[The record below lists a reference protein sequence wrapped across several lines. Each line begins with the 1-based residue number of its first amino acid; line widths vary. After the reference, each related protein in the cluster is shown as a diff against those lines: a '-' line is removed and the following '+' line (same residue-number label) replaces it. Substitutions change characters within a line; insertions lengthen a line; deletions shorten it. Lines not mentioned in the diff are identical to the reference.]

1 MKKIYVYVGQLRG
14 WMQRVAKRVKRELF
28 SSMNGKVDG
37 EIFRAAQDDKS
48 PMATDEG
55 VEVDEVRV
63 STVERRRSND
73 DGGSPNSNGETL
85 LVRAERYLWERYEF
99 RYNVLAKCY
108 EYREIASNS
117 LRPLP
122 PTGTPPK
129 RGESSELID
138 FAESEPPLGPT
149 RKSVGC
155 DEERFTS
162 PEESRSRAFGRG
174 EAFRPLDDERRR
186 YLLMQL
192 QHAGINVPYVSHIQ
206 AIVDCGRAVRFNP
219 VTDYFTHLPG
229 WDGKDHIGELMH
241 RVTSDE
247 LVITLLRR
255 WMVAVVAQ
263 ALGRMGRYGNC
274 LCPLLI
280 SERQG
285 WGKSQFTKLLMPEE
299 LEAYYTDTFNLAQEE
314 QCLRK
319 MAQHLIVN
327 LDEFDRHSTTGHATL
342 KGLLQL
348 STIKVKRPH
357 RAQFEEMARLASFI
371 GTSNRRMLLHDRT
384 GSRRYI
390 CVELSAPIDVDTPVD
405 HAQLYAQALHL
416 LDGGMCYWLDE
427 EETLRLEEHN
437 APYKME
443 HGPEEL
449 LTQHFTPVAK
459 KKHYADDE
467 LWSAVA
473 VYDYLH
479 RIDPLLMRSVERTTF
494 GMYVRRMGF
503 EQVRRDNKRYFAAKL
518 Q

>member
-1 MKKIYVYVGQLRG
+1 
-14 WMQRVAKRVKRELF
+14 MQD
-28 SSMNGKVDG
+28 S
-37 EIFRAAQDDKS
+37 AADI
-48 PMATDEG
+48 A
-55 VEVDEVRV
+55 
-63 STVERRRSND
+63 
-73 DGGSPNSNGETL
+73 ET
-85 LVRAERYLWERYEF
+85 
-99 RYNVLAKCY
+99 
-108 EYREIASNS
+108 NS
-117 LRPLP
+117 LSS
-122 PTGTPPK
+122 
-129 RGESSELID
+129 GE
-138 FAESEPPLGPT
+138 G
-149 RKSVGC
+149 G
-155 DEERFTS
+155 
-162 PEESRSRAFGRG
+162 GRG
-174 EAFRPLDDERRR
+174 RHFRPLDDEQRR

-206 AIVDCGRAVRFNP
+206 AIVDCGRAQRFNP
-219 VTDYFTHLPG
+219 VVDYLTHLPE
-229 WDGKDHIGELMH
+229 WDGEDHIGSLMR

-247 LVITLLRR
+247 FALTLLRR

-285 WGKSQFTKLLMPEE
+285 WGKSQFTKLLMPPE
-299 LEAYYTDTFNLAQEE
+299 LMVHYTDTFNLTQEE

-319 MAQHLIVN
+319 MAQHLLVN
-327 LDEFDRHSTTGHATL
+327 LDEFDRHSATGHATL

-348 STIKVKRPH
+348 AEIKVKRPH

-371 GTSNRRMLLHDRT
+371 GTSNRRMLLRDRT

-390 CVELSAPIDVDTPVD
+390 CVELAAPIDVDTPVD

-416 LDGGMCYWLDE
+416 LDGGMRYWLDE

-437 APYKME
+437 APYKTE

-449 LTQHFTPVAK
+449 LTQHFTPVEK
-459 KKHYADDE
+459 KKHYDDDE
-467 LWSAVA
+467 LWTSVA

-503 EQVRRDNKRYFAAKL
+503 EQVRRENKRYFALRAN
-518 Q
+518 

>member
-1 MKKIYVYVGQLRG
+1 MKAFEWLR
-14 WMQRVAKRVKRELF
+14 RKVTAIKT
-28 SSMNGKVDG
+28 MNGERLTKKEVVV
-37 EIFRAAQDDKS
+37 
-48 PMATDEG
+48 TD
-55 VEVDEVRV
+55 
-63 STVERRRSND
+63 SLNAHPSALN
-73 DGGSPNSNGETL
+73 SPNETL

-108 EYREIASNS
+108 EYREASAMSVSS
-117 LRPLP
+117 LSS
-122 PTGTPPK
+122 
-129 RGESSELID
+129 GE
-138 FAESEPPLGPT
+138 G
-149 RKSVGC
+149 G
-155 DEERFTS
+155 
-162 PEESRSRAFGRG
+162 GRG
-174 EAFRPLDDERRR
+174 RHFRLLDDEQRR

-206 AIVDCGRAVRFNP
+206 AIVDCGRAQRFNP
-219 VTDYFTHLPG
+219 VVDYLTHLPE
-229 WDGKDHIGELMH
+229 WDGEDHIGSLMR

-247 LVITLLRR
+247 FALTLLRR

-285 WGKSQFTKLLMPEE
+285 WGKSQFTKLLMPPE
-299 LEAYYTDTFNLAQEE
+299 LIVHYTDTFNLTQEE

-319 MAQHLIVN
+319 MAQHLLVN
-327 LDEFDRHSTTGHATL
+327 LDEFDRHSATGHATL

-348 STIKVKRPH
+348 AEIKVKRPH
-357 RAQFEEMARLASFI
+357 RAQFEEMPRLASFI
-371 GTSNRRMLLHDRT
+371 GTSNRRMLLRDRT

-390 CVELSAPIDVDTPVD
+390 CVELAAPIDVDTPVD

-416 LDGGMCYWLDE
+416 LDGGMRYWLDE

-437 APYKME
+437 APYKTE

-449 LTQHFTPVAK
+449 LTQHFAPVEK
-459 KKHYADDE
+459 KKHYDDDE
-467 LWSAVA
+467 LWTSVA

-503 EQVRRDNKRYFAAKL
+503 EQVRRENKRYFAAKL

>member
-1 MKKIYVYVGQLRG
+1 MKKIYVYVGLVCG
-14 WMQRVAKRVKRELF
+14 WMLRMAKSVRKGLP
-28 SSMNGKVDG
+28 SSMNSKVDY

-48 PMATDEG
+48 QVTTGDVIEVNEMRISKAERRHSDDEG
-55 VEVDEVRV
+55 K
-63 STVERRRSND
+63 SFNSHL
-73 DGGSPNSNGETL
+73 SSLNSNGETL
-85 LVRAERYLWERYEF
+85 LVKAERFLWERYEF

-108 EYREIASNS
+108 EYREAS
-117 LRPLP
+117 P
-122 PTGTPPK
+122 PALSQGEGATGGLVRVTPPWE
-129 RGESSELID
+129 GQ
-138 FAESEPPLGPT
+138 G
-149 RKSVGC
+149 G
-155 DEERFTS
+155 
-162 PEESRSRAFGRG
+162 GRL
-174 EAFRPLDDERRR
+174 FRMLDDEQKR

-219 VTDYFTHLPG
+219 VTHYLTHLPQ
-229 WDGKDHIGELMH
+229 WDGEDHIGNLMR
-241 RVTSDE
+241 RVTSNDFV
-247 LVITLLRR
+247 LTLLRR
-255 WMVAVVAQ
+255 WMVGVVAQ

-319 MAQHLIVN
+319 MGQHLLVN
-327 LDEFDRHSTTGHATL
+327 LDEFDRHSSTGHATL

-357 RAQFEEMARLASFI
+357 RVQFEEMPRLTSFI

-390 CVELSAPIDVDTPVD
+390 CVELAGPIDVETPVD

-416 LDGGMCYWLDE
+416 LDEGFRYWLEE

-437 APYKME
+437 APYKTE

-449 LTQHFTPVAK
+449 LVQHFAPVEK
-459 KKHYADDE
+459 KKHYEEDE
-467 LWSAVA
+467 LWTSVA

-494 GMYVRRMGF
+494 GMYIRRMGF
-503 EQVRRDNKRYFAAKL
+503 EQVRRENKRYFALRAVS
-518 Q
+518 

>member
-1 MKKIYVYVGQLRG
+1 MKKLFMKAFEWLR
-14 WMQRVAKRVKRELF
+14 RKVTAIKT
-28 SSMNGKVDG
+28 MNGERLMKKEVVV
-37 EIFRAAQDDKS
+37 
-48 PMATDEG
+48 TD
-55 VEVDEVRV
+55 
-63 STVERRRSND
+63 SLNAHPSALN
-73 DGGSPNSNGETL
+73 SPNETL

-108 EYREIASNS
+108 EYREASAMSVSS
-117 LRPLP
+117 LSL
-122 PTGTPPK
+122 
-129 RGESSELID
+129 GE
-138 FAESEPPLGPT
+138 G
-149 RKSVGC
+149 G
-155 DEERFTS
+155 
-162 PEESRSRAFGRG
+162 GRG
-174 EAFRPLDDERRR
+174 RYFRPLDDEQKR

-206 AIVDCGRAVRFNP
+206 AIVDCGRAQRFNP
-219 VTDYFTHLPG
+219 VVDYLTHLPE
-229 WDGKDHIGELMH
+229 WDGEDHIGSLMR

-247 LVITLLRR
+247 FALTLLRR

-285 WGKSQFTKLLMPEE
+285 WGKSQFTKLLMPPE
-299 LEAYYTDTFNLAQEE
+299 LMVHYTDTFNLTQEE

-319 MAQHLIVN
+319 MAQHLLVN
-327 LDEFDRHSTTGHATL
+327 LDEFDRHSATGHATL

-348 STIKVKRPH
+348 AEIKVKHPH
-357 RAQFEEMARLASFI
+357 RAQFEEMPRLASFI
-371 GTSNRRMLLHDRT
+371 GTSNRRMLLRDRT

-390 CVELSAPIDVDTPVD
+390 CVELAAPIDVDTPVN
-405 HAQLYAQALHL
+405 HAQLYAQTLHL
-416 LDGGMCYWLDE
+416 LDGGMRYWLDE

-437 APYKME
+437 APYKTE

-449 LTQHFTPVAK
+449 LTQHFTPVEK
-459 KKHYADDE
+459 KKHYDDDE
-467 LWSAVA
+467 LWTSVA

-503 EQVRRDNKRYFAAKL
+503 EQVRRENKRYFALRAVS
-518 Q
+518 

>member
-1 MKKIYVYVGQLRG
+1 
-14 WMQRVAKRVKRELF
+14 
-28 SSMNGKVDG
+28 MNGERLTKKEVV
-37 EIFRAAQDDKS
+37 E
-48 PMATDEG
+48 TD
-55 VEVDEVRV
+55 
-63 STVERRRSND
+63 SLNAHPSALN
-73 DGGSPNSNGETL
+73 SPNETL

-108 EYREIASNS
+108 EYREASAMSVSS
-117 LRPLP
+117 LSS
-122 PTGTPPK
+122 
-129 RGESSELID
+129 GE
-138 FAESEPPLGPT
+138 G
-149 RKSVGC
+149 G
-155 DEERFTS
+155 
-162 PEESRSRAFGRG
+162 GRG
-174 EAFRPLDDERRR
+174 RHFRPLDDEQKR

-206 AIVDCGRAVRFNP
+206 AIVDCGRAQRFNP
-219 VTDYFTHLPG
+219 VVDYLTHLPE
-229 WDGKDHIGELMH
+229 WDGEDHVGRLMR

-247 LVITLLRR
+247 FALTLLRR

-285 WGKSQFTKLLMPEE
+285 WGKSQFTKLLMPPE
-299 LEAYYTDTFNLAQEE
+299 LMVHYTDTFNLTQEE

-319 MAQHLIVN
+319 MAQHLLVN
-327 LDEFDRHSTTGHATL
+327 LDEFDRHSATGHATL

-348 STIKVKRPH
+348 AEIKVKRPH

-371 GTSNRRMLLHDRT
+371 GTSNRRMLLRDRT

-390 CVELSAPIDVDTPVD
+390 CVELAAPIDVDTPVD

-416 LDGGMCYWLDE
+416 LDGGMRYWLNE

-437 APYKME
+437 APYKTE

-449 LTQHFTPVAK
+449 LTQHFAPVEK
-459 KKHYADDE
+459 KKHYDDDE
-467 LWSAVA
+467 LWTSVA

-503 EQVRRDNKRYFAAKL
+503 EQVRRENKRYFALRAN
-518 Q
+518 

>member
-1 MKKIYVYVGQLRG
+1 MKKIYVYVGQLRD
-14 WMQRVAKRVKRELF
+14 WMLRMAQRVKGLLGGRVMNKEVITEVATCSLDSEETTRFACNSHPVAPYSLYEQRE
-28 SSMNGKVDG
+28 S
-37 EIFRAAQDDKS
+37 
-48 PMATDEG
+48 
-55 VEVDEVRV
+55 
-63 STVERRRSND
+63 
-73 DGGSPNSNGETL
+73 SPNETL

-108 EYREIASNS
+108 EYREAS
-117 LRPLP
+117 P
-122 PTGTPPK
+122 PALSQGEGATGGLVRVTPPWE
-129 RGESSELID
+129 GQ
-138 FAESEPPLGPT
+138 GG
-149 RKSVGC
+149 GC
-155 DEERFTS
+155 L
-162 PEESRSRAFGRG
+162 
-174 EAFRPLDDERRR
+174 FRMLDDEQKR

-219 VTDYFTHLPG
+219 VTHYLTHLPQ
-229 WDGKDHIGELMH
+229 WDGEDHIGGLMR

-247 LVITLLRR
+247 FTLTLLRR
-255 WMVAVVAQ
+255 WMVGVVAQ

-319 MAQHLIVN
+319 MGQYLLVN
-327 LDEFDRHSTTGHATL
+327 LDEFDRHSSTGHATL

-357 RAQFEEMARLASFI
+357 RVQFEEMPRLTSFI

-390 CVELSAPIDVDTPVD
+390 CVELAGPIDVETPVD

-416 LDGGMCYWLDE
+416 LEDGFRCWLDE

-437 APYKME
+437 APYKTE
-443 HGPEEL
+443 HGSEEL
-449 LTQHFTPVAK
+449 LVQHFAPVEK
-459 KKHYADDE
+459 KKHYEEDE
-467 LWSAVA
+467 LWTSVA

-494 GMYVRRMGF
+494 GMYIRRMGF
-503 EQVRRDNKRYFAAKL
+503 EQVRRENKRFFAAKL
-518 Q
+518 QVES

>member
-1 MKKIYVYVGQLRG
+1 MKAFEWLR
-14 WMQRVAKRVKRELF
+14 RKVTAIKT
-28 SSMNGKVDG
+28 MNGERLTKKEVVV
-37 EIFRAAQDDKS
+37 
-48 PMATDEG
+48 TD
-55 VEVDEVRV
+55 
-63 STVERRRSND
+63 SLNAHPSALN
-73 DGGSPNSNGETL
+73 SPNETL

-99 RYNVLAKCY
+99 RYNVLAKGY
-108 EYREIASNS
+108 EYREASPN
-117 LRPLP
+117 PL
-122 PTGTPPK
+122 PK
-129 RGESSELID
+129 RGLTDIAEPSSLSSGE
-138 FAESEPPLGPT
+138 G
-149 RKSVGC
+149 G
-155 DEERFTS
+155 
-162 PEESRSRAFGRG
+162 GRG
-174 EAFRPLDDERRR
+174 RHFRPLDDEQRR

-206 AIVDCGRAVRFNP
+206 AIVDCGRAQRFNP
-219 VTDYFTHLPG
+219 VVDYLTHLPE
-229 WDGKDHIGELMH
+229 WDGEDHIGRLMR

-247 LVITLLRR
+247 FALTLLRR

-285 WGKSQFTKLLMPEE
+285 WGKSQFTKLLMPPE
-299 LEAYYTDTFNLAQEE
+299 LMVHYTDTFNLTQEE

-319 MAQHLIVN
+319 MAQHLLVN
-327 LDEFDRHSTTGHATL
+327 LDEFDRHSATGHATL

-348 STIKVKRPH
+348 AEIKVKRPH
-357 RAQFEEMARLASFI
+357 RAQFEEMPRLASFI
-371 GTSNRRMLLHDRT
+371 GTSNRRMLLRDRT

-390 CVELSAPIDVDTPVD
+390 CVELAAPIDVDTPVD

-416 LDGGMCYWLDE
+416 LDGGMRYWLDE

-437 APYKME
+437 APYKTE

-449 LTQHFTPVAK
+449 LTQHFTPVEK
-459 KKHYADDE
+459 KKHYDDDE
-467 LWSAVA
+467 LWTSVA

-503 EQVRRDNKRYFAAKL
+503 EQVRRENKRYFALRAN
-518 Q
+518 

>member
-1 MKKIYVYVGQLRG
+1 MTITKTITIKQYNRIMKKLFMKAFEWLR
-14 WMQRVAKRVKRELF
+14 RKVTAIKT
-28 SSMNGKVDG
+28 MNGERLTKKEVVV
-37 EIFRAAQDDKS
+37 
-48 PMATDEG
+48 TD
-55 VEVDEVRV
+55 
-63 STVERRRSND
+63 SLNAHPSAL
-73 DGGSPNSNGETL
+73 NSNGETL

-108 EYREIASNS
+108 EYREASAMSVSS
-117 LRPLP
+117 LSL
-122 PTGTPPK
+122 
-129 RGESSELID
+129 GE
-138 FAESEPPLGPT
+138 G
-149 RKSVGC
+149 G
-155 DEERFTS
+155 
-162 PEESRSRAFGRG
+162 GRG
-174 EAFRPLDDERRR
+174 RHFRPLDDEQRR

-206 AIVDCGRAVRFNP
+206 AIVDCGRAQRFNP
-219 VTDYFTHLPG
+219 VVDYLTHLPE
-229 WDGKDHIGELMH
+229 WDGEDHIGSLMR

-247 LVITLLRR
+247 FALTLLRR

-285 WGKSQFTKLLMPEE
+285 WGKSQFTKLLMPPE
-299 LEAYYTDTFNLAQEE
+299 LMVHYTDTFNLTQEE

-319 MAQHLIVN
+319 MAQHLLVN
-327 LDEFDRHSTTGHATL
+327 LDEFDRHSATGHATL

-348 STIKVKRPH
+348 AEIKVKRPH

-371 GTSNRRMLLHDRT
+371 GTSNRRMLLRDRT

-390 CVELSAPIDVDTPVD
+390 CVELAAPIDVNTPVD

-416 LDGGMCYWLDE
+416 LDGGMRYWLDE

-437 APYKME
+437 APYKTE

-449 LTQHFTPVAK
+449 LTQHFAPVEK
-459 KKHYADDE
+459 KKHYDDDE
-467 LWSAVA
+467 LWTSVA

-503 EQVRRDNKRYFAAKL
+503 EQVRRENKRYFALRAN
-518 Q
+518 

>member
-1 MKKIYVYVGQLRG
+1 MKKLFMKAFEWLR
-14 WMQRVAKRVKRELF
+14 RKVTAIKT
-28 SSMNGKVDG
+28 MNGERLTKKEVVV
-37 EIFRAAQDDKS
+37 
-48 PMATDEG
+48 TDTLNAHP
-55 VEVDEVRV
+55 
-63 STVERRRSND
+63 SAL
-73 DGGSPNSNGETL
+73 NSNGETL

-108 EYREIASNS
+108 EYREVSAMPVSS
-117 LRPLP
+117 LSS
-122 PTGTPPK
+122 
-129 RGESSELID
+129 GE
-138 FAESEPPLGPT
+138 G
-149 RKSVGC
+149 G
-155 DEERFTS
+155 
-162 PEESRSRAFGRG
+162 GRG
-174 EAFRPLDDERRR
+174 RYFRPLDDEQRR

-192 QHAGINVPYVSHIQ
+192 QHAGINVPYISHIQ
-206 AIVDCGRAVRFNP
+206 AIVDCGRAMRYNP
-219 VTDYFTHLPG
+219 VVEYLTHLPE
-229 WDGKDHIGELMH
+229 WDGKDHIGNLMR

-247 LVITLLRR
+247 FVLTLLRL

-263 ALGRMGRYGNC
+263 AMGRMGRYGNC

-285 WGKSQFTKLLMPEE
+285 WGKSQFTKLLMPPE
-299 LEAYYTDTFNLAQEE
+299 LMVHYTDTFNLAQEE

-319 MAQHLIVN
+319 MGQHLLVN
-327 LDEFDRHSTTGHATL
+327 LDEFDRHSATAHATL

-348 STIKVKRPH
+348 ADIKVKRPH
-357 RAQFEEMARLASFI
+357 RAQFEEMPRMASFI
-371 GTSNRRMLLHDRT
+371 GTSNRRMLLRDRT

-416 LDGGMCYWLDE
+416 LDEGMRYWLDE

-494 GMYVRRMGF
+494 GMYVRRMSF
-503 EQVRRDNKRYFAAKL
+503 EQVRRENKRYFALRAN
-518 Q
+518 

>member
-1 MKKIYVYVGQLRG
+1 
-14 WMQRVAKRVKRELF
+14 
-28 SSMNGKVDG
+28 MNGERLTKKEVVV
-37 EIFRAAQDDKS
+37 
-48 PMATDEG
+48 TD
-55 VEVDEVRV
+55 
-63 STVERRRSND
+63 SLNAHPSALN
-73 DGGSPNSNGETL
+73 SPNETL
-85 LVRAERYLWERYEF
+85 LVRAERYLWERSEF

-108 EYREIASNS
+108 EYTLRAS
-117 LRPLP
+117 LETPPPLQ
-122 PTGTPPK
+122 GTPSIHS
-129 RGESSELID
+129 GGDSSMSQTVPLFIEGRALVYN
-138 FAESEPPLGPT
+138 AEGVLSEAR
-149 RKSVGC
+149 RK
-155 DEERFTS
+155 
-162 PEESRSRAFGRG
+162 P
-174 EAFRPLDDERRR
+174 AFRLLDDEQRR

-206 AIVDCGRAVRFNP
+206 AIVDCGRAQRFNP
-219 VTDYFTHLPG
+219 VVDYLTHLPE
-229 WDGKDHIGELMH
+229 WDGEDHIGRLMR

-247 LVITLLRR
+247 FVLTLLRR

-285 WGKSQFTKLLMPEE
+285 WGKSQFTKLLMPPE
-299 LEAYYTDTFNLAQEE
+299 LMVHYTDTFNLTQEE

-319 MAQHLIVN
+319 MAQHLLVN
-327 LDEFDRHSTTGHATL
+327 LDEFDRHSATGHATL

-348 STIKVKRPH
+348 AEIKVKRPH
-357 RAQFEEMARLASFI
+357 RAQFEEMPRLASFI
-371 GTSNRRMLLHDRT
+371 GTSNRRMLLRDRT

-390 CVELSAPIDVDTPVD
+390 CVELAAPIDVDTPVD

-416 LDGGMCYWLDE
+416 LDEGMRYWLDE

-437 APYKME
+437 APYKTE

-449 LTQHFTPVAK
+449 LTQHFAPVEK
-459 KKHYADDE
+459 KKHYDDDE
-467 LWSAVA
+467 LWTSVA

-503 EQVRRDNKRYFAAKL
+503 EQVRRENKRYFALLAN
-518 Q
+518 

>member
-1 MKKIYVYVGQLRG
+1 MKKIYVYVGQLRD
-14 WMQRVAKRVKRELF
+14 WMLRIAKSVRKGLP
-28 SSMNGKVDG
+28 SSMNSKVDC
-37 EIFRAAQDDKS
+37 EIFRAAQDDNSQVTTGDVIEVNEMRISKAERRHS
-48 PMATDEG
+48 NDEG
-55 VEVDEVRV
+55 K
-63 STVERRRSND
+63 SFNSHL
-73 DGGSPNSNGETL
+73 SSLNSNGETL
-85 LVRAERYLWERYEF
+85 LVKAERHLWERYEF

-108 EYREIASNS
+108 EYNLRAS
-117 LRPLP
+117 LETPPPLQ
-122 PTGTPPK
+122 GTPSIN
-129 RGESSELID
+129 RGGNSSMPQTVPLFIEGRALANN
-138 FAESEPPLGPT
+138 AEGVQSEA
-149 RKSVGC
+149 
-155 DEERFTS
+155 
-162 PEESRSRAFGRG
+162 RSKLV
-174 EAFRPLDDERRR
+174 FRPLDDEQKR

-192 QHAGINVPYVSHIQ
+192 QHAGLNVPYVSHIQ

-219 VTDYFTHLPG
+219 VTHYLTHLPQ
-229 WDGKDHIGELMH
+229 WDGEDHIGDLMR

-247 LVITLLRR
+247 FTLTLLRR

-319 MAQHLIVN
+319 MGQYLLVN
-327 LDEFDRHSTTGHATL
+327 LDEFDRHSSTGHATL

-357 RAQFEEMARLASFI
+357 RVQFEEMPRLTSFI

-390 CVELSAPIDVDTPVD
+390 CVELAGPIDVETPVD

-416 LDGGMCYWLDE
+416 LEDGFRCWLDE

-437 APYKME
+437 APYKTE

-449 LTQHFTPVAK
+449 LVQHFAPLEK
-459 KKHYADDE
+459 KKHYEEDE
-467 LWSAVA
+467 LWTSVA

-494 GMYVRRMGF
+494 GMYFRRMGF
-503 EQVRRDNKRYFAAKL
+503 EQVRRENKRYFAAKL
-518 Q
+518 QVES

>member
-1 MKKIYVYVGQLRG
+1 MKAFEWLR
-14 WMQRVAKRVKRELF
+14 RKVTAIKT
-28 SSMNGKVDG
+28 MNGERLTKKEVVV
-37 EIFRAAQDDKS
+37 
-48 PMATDEG
+48 TD
-55 VEVDEVRV
+55 
-63 STVERRRSND
+63 SLNAHPSA
-73 DGGSPNSNGETL
+73 PNSNGETL

-99 RYNVLAKCY
+99 RYNVLARCY
-108 EYREIASNS
+108 EFKLKIENGELKVRASERNDSLLAIAQRAKPNFNEVKI
-117 LRPLP
+117 
-122 PTGTPPK
+122 G
-129 RGESSELID
+129 SSED
-138 FAESEPPLGPT
+138 VPPRNGKW
-149 RKSVGC
+149 RV
-155 DEERFTS
+155 
-162 PEESRSRAFGRG
+162 
-174 EAFRPLDDERRR
+174 LDDEQRR

-192 QHAGINVPYVSHIQ
+192 QHAGINVPYISHIQ
-206 AIVDCGRAVRFNP
+206 AIVDCGRAQRFNP
-219 VTDYFTHLPG
+219 VVDYLTHLHK
-229 WDGKDHIGELMH
+229 WDGEDHIGNLMR
-241 RVTSDE
+241 RVTGDE
-247 LVITLLRR
+247 FALTLLRR

-285 WGKSQFTKLLMPEE
+285 WGKSQFTKLLMPPE
-299 LEAYYTDTFNLAQEE
+299 LMVHYTDTFNLAQEE

-319 MAQHLIVN
+319 MAQHLLVN
-327 LDEFDRHSTTGHATL
+327 LDEFDRHSGTAHATL

-348 STIKVKRPH
+348 ADIKVKRPH
-357 RAQFEEMARLASFI
+357 RAQFEEMPRMASFI
-371 GTSNRRMLLHDRT
+371 GTSNRRMLLRDRT

-416 LDGGMCYWLDE
+416 LDEGMRYWLDE

-503 EQVRRDNKRYFAAKL
+503 EQVRRENKRYFALRAN
-518 Q
+518 

>member
-14 WMQRVAKRVKRELF
+14 WMQRIAKRVKRGLS
-28 SSMNGKVDG
+28 SSMNGKVDR
-37 EIFRAAQDDKS
+37 ETLCTAQDDKS
-48 PMATDEG
+48 QVATDEG
-55 VEVDEVRV
+55 AEVNEVRV

-73 DGGSPNSNGETL
+73 DGESPNSNGETL

-99 RYNVLAKCY
+99 RYNVLARCY
-108 EYREIASNS
+108 EFKLKIENGELKVRASERNDSLLAIAQRAKPNFNEVKI
-117 LRPLP
+117 
-122 PTGTPPK
+122 G
-129 RGESSELID
+129 SSED
-138 FAESEPPLGPT
+138 VPPRNGKW
-149 RKSVGC
+149 RV
-155 DEERFTS
+155 
-162 PEESRSRAFGRG
+162 
-174 EAFRPLDDERRR
+174 LDDEQRR

-192 QHAGINVPYVSHIQ
+192 QHAGINVPYISHIQ
-206 AIVDCGRAVRFNP
+206 AIVDCGRATRYNP
-219 VTDYFTHLPG
+219 VTDYFACLPE
-229 WDGKDHIGELMH
+229 WDGKDHIGNLMR

-247 LVITLLRR
+247 FVLTLLRR

-285 WGKSQFTKLLMPEE
+285 WGKSQFTKLLMPPE
-299 LEAYYTDTFNLAQEE
+299 LMVHYTDTFNLAQEE

-319 MAQHLIVN
+319 MAQHLLVN
-327 LDEFDRHSTTGHATL
+327 LDEFDRHSATAHATL

-348 STIKVKRPH
+348 ADIKVKRPH
-357 RAQFEEMARLASFI
+357 RAQFEEMPRMASFI
-371 GTSNRRMLLHDRT
+371 GTSNRRMLLRDRT

-416 LDGGMCYWLDE
+416 LDEGMRYWLDE

-503 EQVRRDNKRYFAAKL
+503 EQVRRENKRYFAAKL

>member
-28 SSMNGKVDG
+28 SSMNSKVDR
-37 EIFRAAQDDKS
+37 EIFRAAQDDKL
-48 PMATDEG
+48 PMATDEE
-55 VEVDEVRV
+55 VEVNEARV
-63 STVERRRSND
+63 SKVERHHSSD
-73 DGGSPNSNGETL
+73 DGESPNSNGETL

-108 EYREIASNS
+108 EYREASAMSVSS
-117 LRPLP
+117 LSL
-122 PTGTPPK
+122 
-129 RGESSELID
+129 GE
-138 FAESEPPLGPT
+138 G
-149 RKSVGC
+149 G
-155 DEERFTS
+155 
-162 PEESRSRAFGRG
+162 GRG
-174 EAFRPLDDERRR
+174 RHFRPLDDEQRR

-192 QHAGINVPYVSHIQ
+192 QHAGINVPYISHIQ
-206 AIVDCGRAVRFNP
+206 AIVDCGRATRYNP
-219 VTDYFTHLPG
+219 VVEYLTHLPE
-229 WDGKDHIGELMH
+229 WDGEDHIGEVMR

-247 LVITLLRR
+247 FVLTLLRR

-263 ALGRMGRYGNC
+263 AMGRMGRYGNC

-285 WGKSQFTKLLMPEE
+285 WGKSQFTKLLMPPE
-299 LEAYYTDTFNLAQEE
+299 LMVHYTDTFNLAQEE

-319 MAQHLIVN
+319 MGQHLLVN
-327 LDEFDRHSTTGHATL
+327 LDEFDRHSATAHATL

-348 STIKVKRPH
+348 ADIKVKRPH
-357 RAQFEEMARLASFI
+357 RAQFEEMPRMASFI
-371 GTSNRRMLLHDRT
+371 GTSNRRMLLRDRT

-416 LDGGMCYWLDE
+416 LDEGMRYWLDE

-503 EQVRRDNKRYFAAKL
+503 EQVRRENKRYFAAKL

>member
-1 MKKIYVYVGQLRG
+1 MKKIYVYVGQLRD
-14 WMQRVAKRVKRELF
+14 WMLRMAKSVRKGLP
-28 SSMNGKVDG
+28 SSMNSKVDC

-48 PMATDEG
+48 QVTTGDVIKVNEMRISKAERRHSDDEG
-55 VEVDEVRV
+55 K
-63 STVERRRSND
+63 SF
-73 DGGSPNSNGETL
+73 NSHLSSLNANGETL
-85 LVRAERYLWERYEF
+85 LVKAERFLWERYEF

-108 EYREIASNS
+108 EYKLKIDN
-117 LRPLP
+117 
-122 PTGTPPK
+122 
-129 RGESSELID
+129 GELKI
-138 FAESEPPLGPT
+138 G
-149 RKSVGC
+149 
-155 DEERFTS
+155 ERS
-162 PEESRSRAFGRG
+162 PHYRM
-174 EAFRPLDDERRR
+174 LDDEQKR

-219 VTDYFTHLPG
+219 VTHYLTHLPQ
-229 WDGKDHIGELMH
+229 WDGEDHIGDLMR
-241 RVTSDE
+241 RVTSDDFV
-247 LVITLLRR
+247 LTLLRR
-255 WMVAVVAQ
+255 WMVGVVAQ

-319 MAQHLIVN
+319 MGQHLLVN
-327 LDEFDRHSTTGHATL
+327 LDEFDRHSSTGHATL

-357 RAQFEEMARLASFI
+357 RTQFEEMPRLTSFI

-390 CVELSAPIDVDTPVD
+390 CVELAAPIDVETPVD

-416 LDGGMCYWLDE
+416 LEDGFRCWLDE

-437 APYKME
+437 APYKTE

-449 LTQHFTPVAK
+449 LVQHFAPVEK
-459 KKHYADDE
+459 KKHYEEDE
-467 LWSAVA
+467 LWTSVA

-494 GMYVRRMGF
+494 GMYIRRMGF
-503 EQVRRDNKRYFAAKL
+503 EQVRRENKRFFAARLKFSV
-518 Q
+518 

>member
-1 MKKIYVYVGQLRG
+1 MKKIYVYVGQLRD
-14 WMQRVAKRVKRELF
+14 WMLRMAQRVKGIL
-28 SSMNGKVDG
+28 G
-37 EIFRAAQDDKS
+37 
-48 PMATDEG
+48 
-55 VEVDEVRV
+55 VRV
-63 STVERRRSND
+63 MNKEVIAEVATCSLDSEETTRSACNSHPVTPYSLYEQRES
-73 DGGSPNSNGETL
+73 SPNETL

-99 RYNVLAKCY
+99 RYNVLAKGY
-108 EYREIASNS
+108 EYKLKMGNGQFKIEISGDVAQQNEKW
-117 LRPLP
+117 R
-122 PTGTPPK
+122 
-129 RGESSELID
+129 
-138 FAESEPPLGPT
+138 
-149 RKSVGC
+149 V
-155 DEERFTS
+155 
-162 PEESRSRAFGRG
+162 
-174 EAFRPLDDERRR
+174 LDDEQKR

-219 VTDYFTHLPG
+219 VTHYLTHLPQ
-229 WDGKDHIGELMH
+229 WDGEDHIDCLMR

-247 LVITLLRR
+247 FALTLLRR

-319 MAQHLIVN
+319 MGQYLLVN
-327 LDEFDRHSTTGHATL
+327 LDEFDRHSSTGHATL

-357 RAQFEEMARLASFI
+357 RVQFEEMPRLTSFI

-390 CVELSAPIDVDTPVD
+390 CVELADPIDVATPVD

-416 LDGGMCYWLDE
+416 LEDGFRCWLDE

-437 APYKME
+437 APYKTE

-449 LTQHFTPVAK
+449 LVQHFAPVGK
-459 KKHYADDE
+459 KKHYEEDE
-467 LWSAVA
+467 LWTSVA

-494 GMYVRRMGF
+494 GMYIRRMGF
-503 EQVRRDNKRYFAAKL
+503 EQVRRENKRYFALRAVS
-518 Q
+518 

>member
-1 MKKIYVYVGQLRG
+1 MKAFEWLR
-14 WMQRVAKRVKRELF
+14 RKVTAIKT
-28 SSMNGKVDG
+28 MNGERVTKKEVVV
-37 EIFRAAQDDKS
+37 
-48 PMATDEG
+48 TD
-55 VEVDEVRV
+55 
-63 STVERRRSND
+63 SLNAHPSAL
-73 DGGSPNSNGETL
+73 NSNGETL

-108 EYREIASNS
+108 EYREASKKTPIDPLPLRGLPLEEGRMQDSAADIAETNS
-117 LRPLP
+117 LSS
-122 PTGTPPK
+122 
-129 RGESSELID
+129 GE
-138 FAESEPPLGPT
+138 G
-149 RKSVGC
+149 G
-155 DEERFTS
+155 
-162 PEESRSRAFGRG
+162 GRG
-174 EAFRPLDDERRR
+174 RHFRPLDDEQRR

-192 QHAGINVPYVSHIQ
+192 QHAGINVPYISHIQ
-206 AIVDCGRAVRFNP
+206 AIVDCGRATRYNP
-219 VTDYFTHLPG
+219 VVEYLTHLPE
-229 WDGKDHIGELMH
+229 WDGKDHIGNLMR
-241 RVTSDE
+241 RVTGDE
-247 LVITLLRR
+247 FALTLLRR
-255 WMVAVVAQ
+255 WTVAVVAQ

-285 WGKSQFTKLLMPEE
+285 WGKSQFTKLLMPPE
-299 LEAYYTDTFNLAQEE
+299 LMVHYTDTFNLTQEE

-319 MAQHLIVN
+319 MAQHLLVN
-327 LDEFDRHSTTGHATL
+327 LDEFDRHSATGHATL

-348 STIKVKRPH
+348 ADIKVKRPH
-357 RAQFEEMARLASFI
+357 RAQFEEMPRMASFI
-371 GTSNRRMLLHDRT
+371 GTSNRRMLLRDRT

-416 LDGGMCYWLDE
+416 LDEGMRYWLDE

-467 LWSAVA
+467 LWTSVA

-503 EQVRRDNKRYFAAKL
+503 EQVRRENKRYFAAKL

>member
-1 MKKIYVYVGQLRG
+1 MKKIYVYLGQLRD
-14 WMQRVAKRVKRELF
+14 WMLRMAQRVKGLL
-28 SSMNGKVDG
+28 G
-37 EIFRAAQDDKS
+37 
-48 PMATDEG
+48 
-55 VEVDEVRV
+55 VRV
-63 STVERRRSND
+63 MNKEVVEEVASCSLDSEETTRSACNSHPVTPYSLYEQRES
-73 DGGSPNSNGETL
+73 SPNETL

-99 RYNVLAKCY
+99 RYNVLAKGY
-108 EYREIASNS
+108 EYKLKMGNGQFKIEISGDVAQQNEKW
-117 LRPLP
+117 R
-122 PTGTPPK
+122 
-129 RGESSELID
+129 
-138 FAESEPPLGPT
+138 
-149 RKSVGC
+149 V
-155 DEERFTS
+155 
-162 PEESRSRAFGRG
+162 
-174 EAFRPLDDERRR
+174 LDDEQKR

-206 AIVDCGRAVRFNP
+206 AIVDCGRAVRYNP
-219 VTDYFTHLPG
+219 VTHYLTHLPQ
-229 WDGKDHIGELMH
+229 WDGEDHIGDLMR

-247 LVITLLRR
+247 FTLTLLRR

-285 WGKSQFTKLLMPEE
+285 WGKSQFTKLLMPKE

-319 MAQHLIVN
+319 MGQHLLVN
-327 LDEFDRHSTTGHATL
+327 LDEFDRHSSTGHATL

-357 RAQFEEMARLASFI
+357 RVQFEEMPRLTSFI

-390 CVELSAPIDVDTPVD
+390 CVELAGPIDVETPVD

-416 LDGGMCYWLDE
+416 LEDGFRCWLDE

-437 APYKME
+437 APYKTE

-449 LTQHFTPVAK
+449 LVQHFAPVEK
-459 KKHYADDE
+459 KKHYEEDE
-467 LWSAVA
+467 LWTSVA

-494 GMYVRRMGF
+494 GMYIRRMGF
-503 EQVRRDNKRYFAAKL
+503 EQVRRENKRYFALRAVS
-518 Q
+518 

>member
-28 SSMNGKVDG
+28 SSMNSKVDH
-37 EIFRAAQDDKS
+37 EIFRAAQDDKL
-48 PMATDEG
+48 PMATGEE
-55 VEVDEVRV
+55 VEVNEARV
-63 STVERRRSND
+63 SKVERPHSSD
-73 DGGSPNSNGETL
+73 DGESPNSNGETL

-99 RYNVLAKCY
+99 RYNVLARCY
-108 EYREIASNS
+108 EFKLKIENGELKVRASERNDSLLAIAQRAKPNFNEVKI
-117 LRPLP
+117 
-122 PTGTPPK
+122 G
-129 RGESSELID
+129 SSED
-138 FAESEPPLGPT
+138 VPPRNGKW
-149 RKSVGC
+149 RV
-155 DEERFTS
+155 
-162 PEESRSRAFGRG
+162 
-174 EAFRPLDDERRR
+174 LDDEQRR

-192 QHAGINVPYVSHIQ
+192 QHAGINVPYISHIQ
-206 AIVDCGRAVRFNP
+206 AIVDCGRATRYNP
-219 VTDYFTHLPG
+219 VTDYFACLPE
-229 WDGKDHIGELMH
+229 WDGEDHIGNLMR

-247 LVITLLRR
+247 FTLTLLRR

-285 WGKSQFTKLLMPEE
+285 WGKSQFTKLLMPPE
-299 LEAYYTDTFNLAQEE
+299 LMVHYTDTFNLAQEE

-319 MAQHLIVN
+319 MGQHLLVN
-327 LDEFDRHSTTGHATL
+327 LDEFDRHSATAHATL

-348 STIKVKRPH
+348 ADIKVKRPH
-357 RAQFEEMARLASFI
+357 RAQFEEMPRMASFI
-371 GTSNRRMLLHDRT
+371 GTSNRRMLLRDRT

-416 LDGGMCYWLDE
+416 LDEGMRYWLDE

-503 EQVRRDNKRYFAAKL
+503 EQVRRENKRYFALRAN
-518 Q
+518 

>member
-1 MKKIYVYVGQLRG
+1 MKKLFMKAFEWLR
-14 WMQRVAKRVKRELF
+14 RKVTAIKT
-28 SSMNGKVDG
+28 MNGERLTKKEVVV
-37 EIFRAAQDDKS
+37 
-48 PMATDEG
+48 TD
-55 VEVDEVRV
+55 
-63 STVERRRSND
+63 SLNAHPSAL
-73 DGGSPNSNGETL
+73 NSNGETL

-99 RYNVLAKCY
+99 RYNVLAKGY
-108 EYREIASNS
+108 EYKLKIENGELKIGENS
-117 LRPLP
+117 HHY
-122 PTGTPPK
+122 
-129 RGESSELID
+129 
-138 FAESEPPLGPT
+138 
-149 RKSVGC
+149 
-155 DEERFTS
+155 
-162 PEESRSRAFGRG
+162 
-174 EAFRPLDDERRR
+174 RPLDDEQKR

-206 AIVDCGRAVRFNP
+206 AIVDCGRAQRFNP
-219 VTDYFTHLPG
+219 VVDYLTHLPE
-229 WDGKDHIGELMH
+229 WDGEDHIGSLMR

-247 LVITLLRR
+247 FALTLLRR

-285 WGKSQFTKLLMPEE
+285 WGKSQFTKLLMPPE
-299 LEAYYTDTFNLAQEE
+299 LMVHYTDTFNLTQEE

-319 MAQHLIVN
+319 MAQHLLVN
-327 LDEFDRHSTTGHATL
+327 LDEFDRHSATGHATL

-348 STIKVKRPH
+348 AEIKVKRSH
-357 RAQFEEMARLASFI
+357 RAQFEEMPRLASFI
-371 GTSNRRMLLHDRT
+371 GTSNRRMLLRDRT

-390 CVELSAPIDVDTPVD
+390 CVELAAPIDVDMPVD

-416 LDGGMCYWLDE
+416 LDGGMRYWLDE

-437 APYKME
+437 APYKTE

-449 LTQHFTPVAK
+449 LTQHFTPVEK
-459 KKHYADDE
+459 KKHYDDDE
-467 LWSAVA
+467 LWTSVA

-503 EQVRRDNKRYFAAKL
+503 EQVRRENKRYFALRAN
-518 Q
+518 

>member
-37 EIFRAAQDDKS
+37 EIFRAAQDDKL
-48 PMATDEG
+48 PMATGEE
-55 VEVDEVRV
+55 VEVNEARV
-63 STVERRRSND
+63 SKVERPHSSD
-73 DGGSPNSNGETL
+73 DGKSLNSNGETL

-99 RYNVLAKCY
+99 RYNVLARCY
-108 EYREIASNS
+108 EFKLKIENGELKVRASERNDSLLAIAQRAKPNFNEVKI
-117 LRPLP
+117 
-122 PTGTPPK
+122 G
-129 RGESSELID
+129 SSED
-138 FAESEPPLGPT
+138 VPPRNGKW
-149 RKSVGC
+149 RV
-155 DEERFTS
+155 
-162 PEESRSRAFGRG
+162 
-174 EAFRPLDDERRR
+174 LDDEQRR

-192 QHAGINVPYVSHIQ
+192 QHAGINVPYISHIQ
-206 AIVDCGRAVRFNP
+206 AIVDCGRATRYNP
-219 VTDYFTHLPG
+219 VTEYLTHLPE
-229 WDGKDHIGELMH
+229 WDGKDHIGEVMR
-241 RVTSDE
+241 RVTGDE
-247 LVITLLRR
+247 FALTLLRR

-285 WGKSQFTKLLMPEE
+285 WGKSQFTKLLMPPE
-299 LEAYYTDTFNLAQEE
+299 LMVHYTDTFNLVQEE

-319 MAQHLIVN
+319 MAQHLMVN
-327 LDEFDRHSTTGHATL
+327 LDEFDRHSATAHATL

-348 STIKVKRPH
+348 ADIKVKRPH
-357 RAQFEEMARLASFI
+357 RAQFEEMPRMASFI
-371 GTSNRRMLLHDRT
+371 GTSNRRMLLRDRT

-416 LDGGMCYWLDE
+416 LDEGMRYWLDE

-503 EQVRRDNKRYFAAKL
+503 EQVRRENKRYFALRAN
-518 Q
+518 

>member
-1 MKKIYVYVGQLRG
+1 M
-14 WMQRVAKRVKRELF
+14 
-28 SSMNGKVDG
+28 
-37 EIFRAAQDDKS
+37 
-48 PMATDEG
+48 
-55 VEVDEVRV
+55 
-63 STVERRRSND
+63 
-73 DGGSPNSNGETL
+73 
-85 LVRAERYLWERYEF
+85 
-99 RYNVLAKCY
+99 
-108 EYREIASNS
+108 
-117 LRPLP
+117 
-122 PTGTPPK
+122 
-129 RGESSELID
+129 
-138 FAESEPPLGPT
+138 
-149 RKSVGC
+149 
-155 DEERFTS
+155 
-162 PEESRSRAFGRG
+162 
-174 EAFRPLDDERRR
+174 
-186 YLLMQL
+186 
-192 QHAGINVPYVSHIQ
+192 PYISHIQ
-206 AIVDCGRAVRFNP
+206 AIVDCGRATRYNP
-219 VTDYFTHLPG
+219 VTDYFACLPE
-229 WDGKDHIGELMH
+229 WDGEDHIGNLMR

-247 LVITLLRR
+247 FALTLLRR

-285 WGKSQFTKLLMPEE
+285 WGKSQFTKLLMPPE
-299 LEAYYTDTFNLAQEE
+299 LMVHYTDTFNLAQEE

-319 MAQHLIVN
+319 MGQHLLVN
-327 LDEFDRHSTTGHATL
+327 LDEFDRHSATAHATL

-348 STIKVKRPH
+348 ADIKVKRPH
-357 RAQFEEMARLASFI
+357 RAQFEEMPRMASFI
-371 GTSNRRMLLHDRT
+371 GTSNRRMLLRDRT

-390 CVELSAPIDVDTPVD
+390 CVELSAPIDVDTPID

-416 LDGGMCYWLDE
+416 LDEGMRYWLDE

-503 EQVRRDNKRYFAAKL
+503 EQVRRENKRYFALRAS
-518 Q
+518 

>member
-1 MKKIYVYVGQLRG
+1 MKAFEWLR
-14 WMQRVAKRVKRELF
+14 RKVTAIKT
-28 SSMNGKVDG
+28 MNGERLTKKEVVV
-37 EIFRAAQDDKS
+37 
-48 PMATDEG
+48 TD
-55 VEVDEVRV
+55 
-63 STVERRRSND
+63 SLNAHPSAL
-73 DGGSPNSNGETL
+73 NSNGETL

-108 EYREIASNS
+108 EYTLRAS
-117 LRPLP
+117 LETPPPLQ
-122 PTGTPPK
+122 GTPSINSGGDSSMSQTVPLFIEGQREMSVACDDGSFSSPK
-129 RGESSELID
+129 SSQEGVA
-138 FAESEPPLGPT
+138 FP
-149 RKSVGC
+149 
-155 DEERFTS
+155 
-162 PEESRSRAFGRG
+162 FGRRTTFLS
-174 EAFRPLDDERRR
+174 EARRKTAFRPLDDEQRR

-206 AIVDCGRAVRFNP
+206 AIVDCGRAQRFNP
-219 VTDYFTHLPG
+219 VVDYLTHLPE
-229 WDGKDHIGELMH
+229 WDGEDYIGSLMR

-247 LVITLLRR
+247 FALTLLRR

-285 WGKSQFTKLLMPEE
+285 WGKSQFTKLLMPPE
-299 LEAYYTDTFNLAQEE
+299 LMVHYTDTFNLTQEE

-319 MAQHLIVN
+319 MAQHLLVN
-327 LDEFDRHSTTGHATL
+327 LDEFDRHSATGHATL

-348 STIKVKRPH
+348 AEIKVKRPH
-357 RAQFEEMARLASFI
+357 RAQFEEMPRLPSFI
-371 GTSNRRMLLHDRT
+371 GTSNRRMLLRDRT

-390 CVELSAPIDVDTPVD
+390 CVELAAPIDVDTPVD

-416 LDGGMCYWLDE
+416 LDGGMRYWLDE

-437 APYKME
+437 APYKTE

-449 LTQHFTPVAK
+449 LTQHFAPVEK
-459 KKHYADDE
+459 KKHYDDDE
-467 LWSAVA
+467 LWTSVA

-503 EQVRRDNKRYFAAKL
+503 DQVRRENKRYFAAKL

>member
-1 MKKIYVYVGQLRG
+1 MKKIYVYVGQLCG

-37 EIFRAAQDDKS
+37 ETLCAAQDDKS
-48 PMATDEG
+48 QVVATDEG
-55 VEVDEVRV
+55 AEVNEVRI
-63 STVERRRSND
+63 SRVERRRSND
-73 DGGSPNSNGETL
+73 DGESPNSNGETL

-99 RYNVLAKCY
+99 RYNVLARCY
-108 EYREIASNS
+108 EFKLKIENGELKVRASERNDSLLAIAQRAKPNFNEVKI
-117 LRPLP
+117 
-122 PTGTPPK
+122 G
-129 RGESSELID
+129 SSED
-138 FAESEPPLGPT
+138 VPPRNGKW
-149 RKSVGC
+149 RV
-155 DEERFTS
+155 
-162 PEESRSRAFGRG
+162 
-174 EAFRPLDDERRR
+174 LDDEQRR

-192 QHAGINVPYVSHIQ
+192 QHAGINVPYISHIQ
-206 AIVDCGRAVRFNP
+206 AIVDCGRATRYNP
-219 VTDYFTHLPG
+219 VTDYFACLPE
-229 WDGKDHIGELMH
+229 WDGEDHIGNLMR

-247 LVITLLRR
+247 FTLTLLRR

-285 WGKSQFTKLLMPEE
+285 WGKSQFTKLLMPPE
-299 LEAYYTDTFNLAQEE
+299 LMVHYTDTFNLAQEE

-319 MAQHLIVN
+319 MGQHLLVN
-327 LDEFDRHSTTGHATL
+327 LDEFDRHSATAHATL

-348 STIKVKRPH
+348 ADIKVKRPH
-357 RAQFEEMARLASFI
+357 RAQFEEMPRMASFI
-371 GTSNRRMLLHDRT
+371 GTSNRRMLLRDRT

-416 LDGGMCYWLDE
+416 LDGGMRYWLDE
-427 EETLRLEEHN
+427 EETMRLEEHN

-503 EQVRRDNKRYFAAKL
+503 EQVRRENKRYFALRAN
-518 Q
+518 

>member
-48 PMATDEG
+48 QVATDEG
-55 VEVDEVRV
+55 TEVNEVRV
-63 STVERRRSND
+63 SKVERRRSND
-73 DGGSPNSNGETL
+73 DGESPNSNGETL

-99 RYNVLAKCY
+99 RYNVLARCY
-108 EYREIASNS
+108 EYREVSAMPVSS
-117 LRPLP
+117 LSS
-122 PTGTPPK
+122 
-129 RGESSELID
+129 GE
-138 FAESEPPLGPT
+138 G
-149 RKSVGC
+149 G
-155 DEERFTS
+155 
-162 PEESRSRAFGRG
+162 GRG
-174 EAFRPLDDERRR
+174 RYFRPLDDEQRR

-192 QHAGINVPYVSHIQ
+192 QHAGINVPYISHIQ
-206 AIVDCGRAVRFNP
+206 AIVDCGRATRYNP
-219 VTDYFTHLPG
+219 VTDYFACLPE
-229 WDGKDHIGELMH
+229 WDGEDHIGNLMR
-241 RVTSDE
+241 RVTGDE
-247 LVITLLRR
+247 FALTLLRR
-255 WMVAVVAQ
+255 WIVGMVAQ
-263 ALGRMGRYGNC
+263 ATGRTGGYGHS

-285 WGKSQFTKLLMPEE
+285 WGKSQFTKLLMPPE
-299 LEAYYTDTFNLAQEE
+299 LMVHYTDTFNLVQEE

-319 MAQHLIVN
+319 MAQHLLVN
-327 LDEFDRHSTTGHATL
+327 LDEFDRHSATAHATL

-348 STIKVKRPH
+348 ADIKVKRPH
-357 RAQFEEMARLASFI
+357 RAQFEEMPRMASFI
-371 GTSNRRMLLHDRT
+371 GTSNRRMLLRDRT

-416 LDGGMCYWLDE
+416 LDEGMRYWLDE
-427 EETLRLEEHN
+427 EETLRPEEHN

-503 EQVRRDNKRYFAAKL
+503 EQVRRENKRYFAAKL